1 MCWSSQLMEFRKGN
15 SGIFT
20 WVWVIAL
27 LGLAL
32 RSKGAV
38 PALGDIFYV
47 SKKQENS
54 CILGVF

>member
-1 MCWSSQLMEFRKGN
+1 MCWSFQLMEFRKGN

-32 RSKGAV
+32 HSKGAV
-38 PALGDIFYV
+38 PAVGDTFYI
-47 SKKQENS
+47 SIKQEDS